1 MVLLFKQIF
10 GKDFIHTAKFATKN
24 TDIEEEP
31 KSQQNIKQ
39 ELYFWLLKVSV
50 FFLVTKAT

>member
-1 MVLLFKQIF
+1 MKGGGSGMVLLFKQIF

-39 ELYFWLLKVSV
+39 ELYF
-50 FFLVTKAT
+50 